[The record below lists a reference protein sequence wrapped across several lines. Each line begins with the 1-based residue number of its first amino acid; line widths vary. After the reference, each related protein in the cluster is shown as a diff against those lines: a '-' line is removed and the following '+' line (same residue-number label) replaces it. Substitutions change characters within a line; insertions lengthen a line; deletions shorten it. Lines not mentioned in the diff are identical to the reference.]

1 MVAHARGCAARSPHA
16 RRGTGVGVP
25 QVSPLMAV
33 ELLHR
38 IVNVLQLYFGAKLR
52 ESAVQENFATVY
64 QVCAACVWPCVPA
77 VGPWACWREPD
88 ARRRASGHSCWRR
101 C

>member
-1 MVAHARGCAARSPHA
+1 MV
-16 RRGTGVGVP
+16 
-25 QVSPLMAV
+25 V

-64 QVCAACVWPCVPA
+64 QVGPAGWHAGTPGHGAA
-77 VGPWACWREPD
+77 
-88 ARRRASGHSCWRR
+88 S
-101 C
+101 

>member
-1 MVAHARGCAARSPHA
+1 MV
-16 RRGTGVGVP
+16 
-25 QVSPLMAV
+25 V

-64 QVCAACVWPCVPA
+64 QVGPGLACRHAWSRRRELTRRAGCSSNALASTAVGGDARQRVPA
-77 VGPWACWREPD
+77 
-88 ARRRASGHSCWRR
+88 HH
-101 C
+101 